1 MTILR
6 KSLRGV
12 VCAGLL
18 LGQVPAQ
25 AQSGPAISMGKFD
38 AEEACTLYQQYAGRR
53 AEYADAYV
61 YASYSSFFTYLVR
74 DCVQN
79 FPSLR
84 TALQAAL
91 ASSGKFAQ
99 RPGGYVITG
108 HLSRVSGDGGPAPS
122 APDMGPGGFSI
133 TSSSMFVTMDFSV
146 KDARGR
152 IVYGDVVTKKIE
164 VSSDINVN
172 GFRATSSQGGP
183 GLYGVLQK
191 ELSQTIA
198 RKIAFHFVPLEVI
211 GTEGTEIQLNY
222 GAPLLAL
229 GQIVQATAPDGS
241 AVARY
246 RVTSASSGS
255 ALAELEGDG
264 RYARIVPGSQA
275 IVIENDDPAANG
287 PRFKRTPLP

>member
-1 MTILR
+1 M
-6 KSLRGV
+6 
-12 VCAGLL
+12 
-18 LGQVPAQ
+18 
-25 AQSGPAISMGKFD
+25 
-38 AEEACTLYQQYAGRR
+38 
-53 AEYADAYV
+53 
-61 YASYSSFFTYLVR
+61 
-74 DCVQN
+74 
-79 FPSLR
+79 
-84 TALQAAL
+84 

>member
-84 TALQAAL
+84 TAL
-91 ASSGKFAQ
+91 
-99 RPGGYVITG
+99 
-108 HLSRVSGDGGPAPS
+108 
-122 APDMGPGGFSI
+122 
-133 TSSSMFVTMDFSV
+133 
-146 KDARGR
+146 
-152 IVYGDVVTKKIE
+152 
-164 VSSDINVN
+164 
-172 GFRATSSQGGP
+172 
-183 GLYGVLQK
+183 
-191 ELSQTIA
+191 
-198 RKIAFHFVPLEVI
+198 
-211 GTEGTEIQLNY
+211 
-222 GAPLLAL
+222 
-229 GQIVQATAPDGS
+229 
-241 AVARY
+241 
-246 RVTSASSGS
+246 
-255 ALAELEGDG
+255 
-264 RYARIVPGSQA
+264 
-275 IVIENDDPAANG
+275 
-287 PRFKRTPLP
+287 